1 MDTMSKSMDSLVV
14 RLNHL
19 EKGLPSQR
27 MVSSM
32 NQPPPR
38 PNTASTAPAPA
49 FRPVLLPTP
58 IAVSSVPVWPS
69 VNSRPGPIPTRSEPT
84 SGRPAPIRP
93 SATRRPEASTTRTE
107 PLLQSENPDFTQI
120 CKTLNRQV
128 QLRRHLNSWTTLPA
142 SIDRNIQHVAK
153 NIRPVQPSDEL
164 TRDIST
170 IFSQAGTDL
179 QKRIQLHFT
188 TCLTSNLTILRQ
200 SNPLD
205 KERAVEIVVKQL
217 KYRLGNK
224 VTEPA
229 LRKMVEDEAKVI
241 GADDLHS
248 FRAPARPLKKPCHVT
263 TPPTTTV
270 SNSFSV
276 LSTLEEGDA
285 DLEPDSPSPLRK
297 SSRRLPPV
305 PSVSRTPVSFT
316 PSKPSTSGIPR
327 PPTTPPR
334 NTTPISMVLE
344 TSPPPSSPSA
354 PPQSIPTTSISR
366 SPMAPR
372 YTLHSCV
379 GKELWKVD
387 LRPDTRHLIISDS
400 NFKHLNSDD
409 IPSGFQLES
418 FSGANFINALKLI
431 EDLPAGQLDNLII
444 SIGINHK
451 DDDFTSRTL
460 PAMDL
465 LLEACGDKIKNLPV
479 SAVCISINPR
489 FRQSLKDNLNL
500 INRKLR
506 EICFNSYISPL
517 PDHEIITDRDGV
529 HYTRETQLMIL
540 QKIIQYTNET
550 PKN

>member
-1 MDTMSKSMDSLVV
+1 MDTMSKSMDSLVT
-14 RLNHL
+14 RINHL

-27 MVSSM
+27 MVPSM
-32 NQPPPR
+32 NQLPPR
-38 PNTASTAPAPA
+38 PNTSSTAPAPVSRA
-49 FRPVLLPTP
+49 VLLPTP
-58 IAVSSVPVWPS
+58 IAGSSVPAWPS
-69 VNSRPGPIPTRSEPT
+69 VNSRPGSFSARSEPT
-84 SGRPAPIRP
+84 SGRPAPTRP
-93 SATRRPEASTTRTE
+93 FATRRPETNTARTE

-128 QLRRHLNSWTTLPA
+128 QLRRHLNNWTALPA

-164 TRDIST
+164 TRDISV

-179 QKRIQLHFT
+179 QKRIQHHFT
-188 TCLTSNLTILRQ
+188 TCLASNLTILRQ

-205 KERAVEIVVKQL
+205 KERAVEIVMKQL

-229 LRKMVEDEAKVI
+229 LRKLVEDEAKVI
-241 GADDLHS
+241 GSDDLHS
-248 FRAPARPLKKPCHVT
+248 FRAPAKPLKKPCHVR

-276 LSTLEEGDA
+276 LSTLEEGND

-316 PSKPSTSGIPR
+316 PSKPSTSRIPR

-334 NTTPISMVLE
+334 DTTPIAMVLE
-344 TSPPPSSPSA
+344 TSPPSSSPPA
-354 PPQSIPTTSISR
+354 PPQSIPTTPTSHPAI
-366 SPMAPR
+366 APR
-372 YTLHSCV
+372 YTLHSGV

-387 LRPDTRHLIISDS
+387 LRPDTRHLVISDS

-409 IPSGFQLES
+409 IPPGFQLES
-418 FSGANFINALKLI
+418 FPGANFINALNLI
-431 EDLPAGQLDNLII
+431 KDLPAGQLDCLII

-460 PAMDL
+460 PAMEL
-465 LLEACGDKIKNLPV
+465 FLETCGDKTKKELAV
-479 SAVCISINPR
+479 VCISINPR
-489 FRQSLKDNLNL
+489 FRLPLKDNLNL

-506 EICFNSYISPL
+506 ELCFNSYISPL
-517 PDHEIITDRDGV
+517 PDHEIITGRDGV

-540 QKIIQYTNET
+540 QNIIQYTNET